1 LTRNRSP
8 RMFRPLAAALAILL
22 ASCGTTYDVP
32 VATTTPQPGVTLVQT
47 GSPPPR
53 RPYAAARADW
63 DRVVGRVRPQAESFC
78 REENPGRPRDFC
90 TFTIRLVENPR
101 MPPNAFQT
109 IGNDGRP
116 LLVMTSNLLA
126 DTRNA
131 DEIAF
136 VLAHEAGHHVAGHL
150 QRQQANVAI
159 GALILGSL
167 AAATIGPGTDRA
179 SADRIVADAMDLGAF
194 AGQRVYSQAFE
205 LEADTLGAFIAAR
218 SGYSPDTGALMF
230 YRTPS
235 ATGPQSLWS
244 THPPSPQRLATVNR
258 ASEEIRRQQALGQA
272 PRPALARG
280 RL

>member
-1 LTRNRSP
+1 
-8 RMFRPLAAALAILL
+8 
-22 ASCGTTYDVP
+22 
-32 VATTTPQPGVTLVQT
+32 
-47 GSPPPR
+47 
-53 RPYAAARADW
+53 
-63 DRVVGRVRPQAESFC
+63 VRPQAESFC

-116 LLVMTSNLLA
+116 LLVMTSTCSPTPA
-126 DTRNA
+126 TPTRSPSCSS
-131 DEIAF
+131 
-136 VLAHEAGHHVAGHL
+136 HEAGHHVAGHL
-150 QRQQANVAI
+150 QRQQVNVAI

-230 YRTPS
+230 YRIPS
-235 ATGPQSLWS
+235 ASGPQSLWS
-244 THPPSPQRLATVNR
+244 T
-258 ASEEIRRQQALGQA
+258 ASAVAPA
-272 PRPALARG
+272 PRHGQPRLRGDPPPAGARPG
-280 RL
+280 PARPRPSRPRPPPAPG